1 MENWYI
7 GELSPLELYD
17 FGGGNVVAPV
27 PDINGGANASY
38 LTSHMFKVNNVDMSK
53 SFLIDSNAEMP
64 TRANPQGTLRD

>member
-27 PDINGGANASY
+27 PDIGTDERKLFDLPHS
-38 LTSHMFKVNNVDMSK
+38 S
-53 SFLIDSNAEMP
+53 LI
-64 TRANPQGTLRD
+64 TRAC

>member
-27 PDINGGANASY
+27 PDVNTTGGTY
-38 LTSHMFKVNNVDMSK
+38 LTSHKPMQNMC
-53 SFLIDSNAEMP
+53 E
-64 TRANPQGTLRD
+64 